1 LENDFYQ
8 KNLNAHPGLVKKIRH
23 TFELL
28 KPETVKIIRQT
39 LEGEFRHNVTS
50 DLRELPDRLLSI
62 YSSLTR

>member
-1 LENDFYQ
+1 
-8 KNLNAHPGLVKKIRH
+8 VKKIRH